1 MSFLSRFEGIYI
13 SEYYFICRIV
23 NITLRLR
30 LKFRVTSLTIN
41 SHRGR
46 HSQVLWQPC
55 VKIEKRYKGWNSTRT
70 FVLSV
75 TTFEWTCPRG
85 SSRGYVRGN
94 TRRWTSTAAFGYNFR
109 ADTSCNISKRVRVF
123 HHRLQT
129 PRKYCF
135 EGFGLS
141 DEARSTSFW
150 YGFWNETIGNYAAIC
165 FCKRN
170 NKKLC
175 NVKYFPFSKRTRLQS
190 WFISIQPRVRKE
202 RHGVGAKYGLW
213 RRELSQDS
221 RISRQQ
227 GMKQIRVNLF
237 NE

>member
-1 MSFLSRFEGIYI
+1 MGKTSEENEHREPEHFISNNNKCGVINLCHCVFFESFRRDLH
-13 SEYYFICRIV
+13 FICRIV

-55 VKIEKRYKGWNSTRT
+55 VKIEKGYKGWNLTRT

-75 TTFEWTCPRG
+75 TTLEWTCPRG

-129 PRKYCF
+129 PRK
-135 EGFGLS
+135 
-141 DEARSTSFW
+141 
-150 YGFWNETIGNYAAIC
+150 
-165 FCKRN
+165 
-170 NKKLC
+170 
-175 NVKYFPFSKRTRLQS
+175 
-190 WFISIQPRVRKE
+190 
-202 RHGVGAKYGLW
+202 
-213 RRELSQDS
+213 
-221 RISRQQ
+221 
-227 GMKQIRVNLF
+227 
-237 NE
+237 